1 MVRRRTEGTG
11 EILNGLNKWVAIAGV
26 GPGHIQLDCRRKL
39 NDSRK
44 CRQIRCPEHAERRP
58 GYHDSIKESHRR
70 SASIA
75 WTVDVEWNLSA
86 QIPPPSVAGSSSVK
100 SKSGGLSNTSAKGTQ
115 GALRVRTPHE
125 VACLSSEQFVP
136 CSNSLLDI
144 VTRAQSLG

>member
-1 MVRRRTEGTG
+1 MASTSGWPSQARVRVCCVTFSS
-11 EILNGLNKWVAIAGV
+11 IV
-26 GPGHIQLDCRRKL
+26 

-44 CRQIRCPEHAERRP
+44 CCQIRCPEHAERRP
-58 GYHDSIKESHRR
+58 GHHDSIKGSRRR

-75 WTVDVEWNLSA
+75 WTVDVECNLST
-86 QIPPPSVAGSSSVK
+86 QIPPPSVTGSSPVK
-100 SKSGGLSNTSAKGTQ
+100 SKSGGLSNTSAKGTRV
-115 GALRVRTPHE
+115 ALRIRTPHE